1 MFQHGIFKII
11 FLGFLQAHSRK
22 YLLLIYFVVLDESKI
37 IDEMIIFLFLLKY
50 FTPNLF
56 PSTPNLTFSS
66 NGLKQGRVLLNAVKK
81 KQQKQKTRKPR
92 IMYISLSVSCESLK
106 LIDWQKHALIGMLLR
121 GYSTCENSNCRVI
134 DLPIVFT
141 SEFYLCSPVFFSS
154 LLSSHHP
161 LLKYLVAL
169 LHTSTI
175 ILICIYSF
183 RQPQRKQDPFLRT
196 LFLMEQYQR
205 FHTLYNQWPHG
216 MILFEQSYHLLF
228 MTYDQLNKIGLKTRT
243 GPWKLVLC

>member
-1 MFQHGIFKII
+1 
-11 FLGFLQAHSRK
+11 
-22 YLLLIYFVVLDESKI
+22 
-37 IDEMIIFLFLLKY
+37 
-50 FTPNLF
+50 
-56 PSTPNLTFSS
+56 
-66 NGLKQGRVLLNAVKK
+66 
-81 KQQKQKTRKPR
+81 
-92 IMYISLSVSCESLK
+92 MYISLSVSCESLK
-106 LIDWQKHALIGMLLR
+106 LMDWQKHALIGMLLR

-154 LLSSHHP
+154 LLSSHHL

-205 FHTLYNQWPHG
+205 FHTSYNQWPHG

-228 MTYDQLNKIGLKTRT
+228 MTHDQLNKIGLKTRT
-243 GPWKLVLC
+243 GPWKLVLCGTDNKNFVKGLWSQKKYQLIDVSTLDLIPLWLRCKEWACN